1 MTTIYRAGS
10 YIGIYAPGAVT
21 GPIQWVGNKANLAQR
36 DQLYNGTYQITE
48 QVIYNGLPAKRRV
61 QLYKLESHAVF
72 GPIRE
77 TWSDPVTGV
86 YLFDWIPPGLYRTI
100 ADDYLEL
107 KNSVIADR
115 LTAEPMP

>member
-1 MTTIYRAGS
+1 MADPYRVGS
-10 YIGIYAPGAVT
+10 YFVAYGAGAVT
-21 GPIQWVGNKANLAQR
+21 GPIQWVGNKANLSYK
-36 DQLYNGTYQITE
+36 DQIFGGVYQITE
-48 QVIYNGLPAKRRV
+48 QVIYNGLPASRRV

-77 TWSDPVTGV
+77 TWSDPITGV
-86 YLFDWIPPGLYRTI
+86 YLFNWIAPGTYRTI
-100 ADDYLEL
+100 SDDYLEL